1 VVILGGPLLF
11 LIGTALFRR
20 VLEHRWP
27 LAHVVGVAGIL
38 VLGFFSLV
46 LDALGESVAVA
57 LLLTAVAVGET
68 VGRVR
73 RGRRAGG

>member
-1 VVILGGPLLF
+1 M
-11 LIGTALFRR
+11 
-20 VLEHRWP
+20 LEQRWAR
-27 LAHVVGVAGIL
+27 AHVLGVVGIL
-38 VLGFFSLV
+38 VLGLASLV

-57 LLLTAVAVGET
+57 LLLAAVAAAET